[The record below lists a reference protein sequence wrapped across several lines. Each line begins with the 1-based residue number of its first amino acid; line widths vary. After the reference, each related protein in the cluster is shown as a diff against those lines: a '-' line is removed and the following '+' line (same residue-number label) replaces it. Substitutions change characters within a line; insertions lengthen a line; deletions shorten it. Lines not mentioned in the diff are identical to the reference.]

1 MKSLIKKIIA
11 LMFILLGCIFLLEVF
26 TGDGSILIRITYL
39 LGAVIC
45 DLIAAWLLGYIQK
58 I

>member
-1 MKSLIKKIIA
+1 
-11 LMFILLGCIFLLEVF
+11 MFILLGCIFLLEVF

-58 I
+58 SDIDDEGE